1 MANLQTIKQKAA
13 DADAQHGTGGL
24 LTKKVDAA
32 AKSLMANKVNPNQQ
46 WQVVAVVD
54 RSGSMRDEYNSGAVQ
69 NAIDIA
75 LGFALIVDDDGNV
88 PTVFFDDRLETHTI
102 DTGNFHGFLN
112 KYGIRARNT
121 TDLTSALHEV
131 AKITGNGDLFSGGGG
146 MFRRGGGTKPTVK
159 HMQMPAYAIV
169 ITDGVPNDTG
179 SATDAIRALSYRGI
193 FLKFIYVGDVSV
205 DRSGEPRDP
214 GLRFL
219 MSLDD
224 DIPVGV
230 PYERGGRLID
240 NVDVKPLGSMMG
252 ASDGVIYD
260 AMFDEVST
268 WTAAAKANQLI
279 S

>member
-54 RSGSMRDEYNSGAVQ
+54 RSGSMSDEYNSGAVQ

-88 PTVFFDDRLETHTI
+88 PTVFFNSGIETHTI
-102 DTGNFHGFLN
+102 DTGNFHGYL
-112 KYGIRARNT
+112 KKHRIEARSSTN
-121 TDLTSALHEV
+121 LTAALHEL

-146 MFRRGGGTKPTVK
+146 MFRRGSGTKPTVK
-159 HMQMPAYAIV
+159 LMQMPAYAII
-169 ITDGVPNDTG
+169 ITDGVPDDPG
-179 SATDAIRALSYRGI
+179 SATDAIRALSNRGV
-193 FLKFIYVGDVSV
+193 FLKFIYVGNNAAGY
-205 DRSGEPRDP
+205 RYLKG
-214 GLRFL
+214 
-219 MSLDD
+219 LDD

-240 NVDVKPLGSMMG
+240 NVDMKTFDSLQG
-252 ASDGVIYD
+252 ASDSDVYD